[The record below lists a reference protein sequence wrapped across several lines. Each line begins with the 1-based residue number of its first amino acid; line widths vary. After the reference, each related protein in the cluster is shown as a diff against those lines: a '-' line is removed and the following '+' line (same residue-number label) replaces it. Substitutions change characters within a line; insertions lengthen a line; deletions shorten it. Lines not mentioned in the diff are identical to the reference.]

1 MEGISCRIIGRSPG
15 KITPKEYQRVMREF
29 KKGKE
34 DLKKIRRDGYEKTW
48 FRTNYMSVPVMRLIV
63 DYMKSLDEIDRKAR
77 FYKAL
82 DYVEEEYNKKIK
94 KN

>member
-1 MEGISCRIIGRSPG
+1 
-15 KITPKEYQRVMREF
+15 
-29 KKGKE
+29 
-34 DLKKIRRDGYEKTW
+34 
-48 FRTNYMSVPVMRLIV
+48 MSVPVMRLIV